1 MYYIAYGSNLN
12 LDQMAF
18 RCPHSQPLCR
28 GILRGWKLVFNVHAD
43 IIETGNPE
51 DAVPVLVWLIAK
63 SDWKNLDRYEG
74 YPVYYVK
81 RVVKVELENAGGEP
95 AEAANGIVYVMAE
108 DRKGVHP
115 PYQDYFN
122 VIEQGCNQNGIGV
135 DYLYN
140 AVEESYEYI
149 GEYDRLVGK
158 YEVKAHA

>member
-18 RCPHSQPLCR
+18 RCPNSQSLCR
-28 GILRGWKLVFNVHAD
+28 GILRGWKLIFNVHAD

-51 DAVPVLVWLIAK
+51 DTVPVLVWLIAK

-74 YPVYYVK
+74 YPIYYGK
-81 RVVKVELENAGGEP
+81 RVVKVELENGDGEQVDCV
-95 AEAANGIVYVMAE
+95 VYVMAE

-115 PYQDYFN
+115 PYEDYFN
-122 VIEQGCNQNGIGV
+122 CIEQGCKQNGIDV
-135 DYLYN
+135 DYLYD

-149 GEYDRLVGK
+149 NQYGKLVGK